1 MTKNYEVVGGEVTL
15 HRDVRPLINP
25 MTGEPRG
32 FQLGMGR
39 TYPEGA
45 VVSGDAI
52 ASSYVRA
59 LEDSDH
65 PLHEIFSA
73 KLKPVSDDPTDN
85 LAAFGEPFADY
96 DEMEAENVVQA
107 MRVLPSATI
116 QLIKEYEAGKE
127 NRPEIV
133 NYNIGLG
140 EHPTARATQ
149 PEEVEQ
155 DENKA
160 VREMTTTEVTEDGIE
175 LGEGVTGSGMPQ
187 VPPGFKKRSAGETK
201 TPVQRRG
208 RRARPAKPAQ
218 SEGDSE

>member
-1 MTKNYEVVGGEVTL
+1 MSTNYEAVVEVTV
-15 HRDVRPLINP
+15 HKDVRPLINP

-32 FQLGMGR
+32 FQLGAGR

-45 VVSGDAI
+45 VIAEENI
-52 ASSYVRA
+52 ASAWREV
-59 LEDSDH
+59 LSDPSH
-65 PLHEIFSA
+65 PVYETLSA

-96 DEMEAENVVQA
+96 DEMEAEDVVQA

-116 QLIKEYEAGKE
+116 QLIKVYEAGKE

-133 NYNIGLG
+133 NYNIGFG
-140 EHPTARATQ
+140 EHPTERATQ

-201 TPVQRRG
+201 PAAQRRG

>member
-1 MTKNYEVVGGEVTL
+1 MSTNYEAVREVTV
-15 HRDVRPLINP
+15 HKDIRALINP
-25 MTGEPRG
+25 LTGEERG
-32 FQLGMGR
+32 FQLGQGR

-45 VVSGDAI
+45 IISEENV
-52 ASSYVRA
+52 ASAWREVLA
-59 LEDSDH
+59 DPDH
-65 PLHEIFSA
+65 PMYKTLSI
-73 KLKPVSDDPTDN
+73 KLKPVSEDPTDN

-96 DEMEAENVVQA
+96 DEMEAEDVVQA

-140 EHPTARATQ
+140 EHPTSRATQ
-149 PEEVEQ
+149 PEEVDQ
-155 DENKA
+155 DENKP

-187 VPPGFKKRSAGETK
+187 VQPGFKKRSAGETK

-218 SEGDSE
+218 SEGESE